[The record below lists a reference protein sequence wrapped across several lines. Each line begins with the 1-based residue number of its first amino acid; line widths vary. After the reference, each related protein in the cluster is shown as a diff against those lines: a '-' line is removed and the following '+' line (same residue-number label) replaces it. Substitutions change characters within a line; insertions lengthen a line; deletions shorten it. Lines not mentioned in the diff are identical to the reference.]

1 MAINFILTNDGVSV
15 FVENNFYTISRASE
29 IFKSVMDAIKNGDKT
44 KLIETLT
51 LKDTII
57 DKISNSLDV
66 NEDLVVDK
74 NTRTITFRGIKMSNL
89 LVDRYFEL
97 MSYGMD
103 LTPLKNFIKNL
114 AENPSKRAVD
124 ELYGFISACKLPITE
139 DGHFLAYKRVRYDY
153 MDVYTGTMDNSV
165 GKIVSMPRNM
175 VDDDKERTCSY
186 GLHFCSYEYL
196 KHYGG
201 ERIMVLKINPRDV
214 VSIPVDYNNSKG
226 RCCRY
231 EVISELDVYNNMPVK
246 TIEEEYYNGKLKD
259 IANKS
264 QPSVS
269 NKVSHS
275 AKAIT
280 DTEVIAK
287 IRKRARAGESLASLA
302 REYGVSPRT
311 IGRIRDGV
319 Y

>member
-114 AENPSKRAVD
+114 AENPLKRAVD

-175 VDDDKERTCSY
+175 VDDDKKRTCSY

-214 VSIPVDYNNSKG
+214 VSIPVDYKNSKG

-264 QPSVS
+264 
-269 NKVSHS
+269 
-275 AKAIT
+275 
-280 DTEVIAK
+280 
-287 IRKRARAGESLASLA
+287 
-302 REYGVSPRT
+302 
-311 IGRIRDGV
+311 
-319 Y
+319 